1 MDADRALPDL
11 HRTLMPQ
18 APPQRYA
25 QSKSRSCPG
34 NGPGAHLGAALS
46 SSATDLTPDIGSSD
60 KPEPGPAPAGLPSQ
74 TPTRET
80 FGPAAATSR
89 RRAGGVNVK
98 RHRTNDVGTEQHRAL
113 EGPAG
118 PRPLDTRRNG
128 RVPRPIALVWQKS
141 ALSPVQAGAPV
152 SGNLVDPASLLG

>member
-18 APPQRYA
+18 TSPQRYA

-34 NGPGAHLGAALS
+34 NGPGALGGS
-46 SSATDLTPDIGSSD
+46 SVIQRDRPTPDIGSSD

-74 TPTRET
+74 TPTRER
-80 FGPAAATSR
+80 FGPATATSR

-98 RHRTNDVGTEQHRAL
+98 RHRTNDVGTEQHLAL
-113 EGPAG
+113 QGPAG